1 MNGGI
6 PQIPGYTVLVPIGR
20 GAYGE
25 VYLAED
31 SAGRRVALKV
41 VAPRA
46 ELTDR
51 MLQRELGGL
60 KRFLTIAESNPHLVR
75 IHGLIEDLPCGGF
88 AYAME
93 LADSIHAHGIA
104 DYAPLTLQHR
114 LRTSGRLPIGESI
127 RITTALCDALDHLHR
142 QGLVHRD
149 VKPGNVIFVHGQ
161 PKLADLGLVSG
172 DNDSTSS
179 VGTLGYHAP
188 EGSRGP
194 RADLFA
200 LGKVLYEMAS
210 GCDRQDFPELPP
222 DFPSFP
228 DAKQLLSLNPVLAMA
243 CAANPARRYPSAARF
258 KRDLL
263 LLHGG
268 RPATAVR
275 LGGWVGV
282 ALLCLGLGWGSG
294 LGTGWWQRRQE
305 HRFWEQLPPIE
316 RVNRAYQADWAESW
330 RRHFI
335 PRRPEGLDLKQLD
348 LTRFYNGSLGQ
359 SLFLTLN
366 PGEAAENNWGTLPSG
381 SVVLGGVPFDIRGI
395 IQLSGQNLESRIPKR
410 VPTAVTNIPVG
421 MKCQRIH
428 FVGATQ
434 WGDPPGTV
442 VCRYRLHY
450 VDGTSEVLPVEF
462 EWDVQSWWL
471 RREDNPGDLRR
482 AKRVG
487 QGSNARLDS
496 NRWTLALYLQTWN
509 NPKPDL
515 EVRAID
521 LESSMLNSSPF
532 VAGITVE

>member
-1 MNGGI
+1 MRDGT
-6 PQIPGYTVLVPIGR
+6 PQIPGYSVLLPIGR

-25 VYLAED
+25 VFLAED

-41 VAPRA
+41 VAPRPA
-46 ELTDR
+46 LTDR
-51 MLQRELGGL
+51 MLHRELGGL
-60 KRFLTIAESNPHLVR
+60 KRFLTIAESNPYLVR
-75 IHGLIEDLPCGGF
+75 IHDLIENLPGGGF

-93 LADSIHAHGIA
+93 LADSIHSHGVT
-104 DYAPLTLQHR
+104 DYAPLTLRHR
-114 LRTSGRLPIGESI
+114 LRTSGRLPVAESI
-127 RITTALCDALDHLHR
+127 RIASSLCNALDHLHR

-149 VKPGNVIFVHGQ
+149 VKPGNVIFVHGH
-161 PKLADLGLVSG
+161 PKLADLGLISG
-172 DNDSTSS
+172 ENDSTSS
-179 VGTLGYHAP
+179 VGTQGYHAP

-200 LGKVLYEMAS
+200 LGKVLYEMSS

-222 DFPSFP
+222 DFPTFP
-228 DAKQLLSLNPVLAMA
+228 DAKQLLALNPILAKA
-243 CAANPARRYPSAARF
+243 CAANPGRRYPTATHF
-258 KRDLL
+258 KRALL
-263 LLHGG
+263 
-268 RPATAVR
+268 R
-275 LGGWVGV
+275 LQTNRSLTRQWWAGCLGV
-282 ALLCLGLGWGSG
+282 AAVGLGLGWRSG
-294 LGTGWWQRRQE
+294 VAWWCQRTER
-305 HRFWEQLPPIE
+305 RLWEQLPPTE
-316 RVNRAYQADWAESW
+316 RVNRAYQAEWAESW
-330 RRHFI
+330 REQFI
-335 PRRPEGLDLKQLD
+335 TRRPPSLDPKQLD
-348 LTRFYNGSLGQ
+348 LTPFYNGALSQ

-366 PGEAAENNWGTLPSG
+366 PGEAVENNWGTLPAG
-381 SVVLGGVPFDIRGI
+381 SVVLGGIPFDIRGVI
-395 IQLSGQNLESRIPKR
+395 HLSGQNLESRIPNR
-410 VPTAVTNIPVG
+410 VPTTVTNIPVG

-442 VCRYRLHY
+442 VCRYRMHY
-450 VDGTSEVLPVEF
+450 VDGTSEVFPVEF

-487 QGSNARLDS
+487 HGSNARLDS

-509 NPKPDL
+509 NPKPNV